1 MVSMTNRYES
11 VTNIFWF
18 SHCSVLKPD
27 LDPFLSQNMCSLS
40 KNDKNGYK
48 RCQTMYQQ
56 IQRNEYNKFLLFHD
70 NLFIELVRGGRGG
83 GGGGL

>member
-1 MVSMTNRYES
+1 M
-11 VTNIFWF
+11 
-18 SHCSVLKPD
+18 LKPD

-70 NLFIELVRGGRGG
+70 NLFIELFRGGRGG
-83 GGGGL
+83 GGGGLKLNLGSFRAQNKYILTNKWI